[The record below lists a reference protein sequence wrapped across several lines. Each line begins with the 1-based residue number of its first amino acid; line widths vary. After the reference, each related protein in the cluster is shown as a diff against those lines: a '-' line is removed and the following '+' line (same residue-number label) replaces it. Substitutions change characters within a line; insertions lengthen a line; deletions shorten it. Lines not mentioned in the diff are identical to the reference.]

1 MLLND
6 TCHDMDDEEHA
17 KLSVRLMN
25 CQSEAEGRPTFKC
38 TQEMVYTHTMS
49 CDTFLNS
56 SNFMRSIFKIHLI
69 IHVYIR

>member
-1 MLLND
+1 MMLLND

-38 TQEMVYTHTMS
+38 TQEMVYTHTMY
-49 CDTFLNS
+49 
-56 SNFMRSIFKIHLI
+56 M
-69 IHVYIR
+69 

>member
-25 CQSEAEGRPTFKC
+25 CQSEAEDRPTFKC
-38 TQEMVYTHTMS
+38 TQEMVYIHTPRHVTHVS
-49 CDTFLNS
+49 
-56 SNFMRSIFKIHLI
+56 
-69 IHVYIR
+69 